1 MLASHILL
9 MKFSRKGLIYAL
21 LVLVVAVIVLWPH
34 ISSTFFSDGQ
44 DSAGPP
50 SPRGGAASR
59 EPLQVEAV
67 VITPQN
73 LTDVVRSVGTLLP
86 EEEVDL
92 TFESSGKLTEILFD
106 EGEQVK
112 KGDLLAKINDKPLQA
127 QWQKLQAQQ
136 KLAQA
141 REFRQKALL
150 EKEAVSQEAYD
161 QAITELDA
169 IEADMAL
176 VKARLYETEL
186 RAPFDGTIGLRLV
199 SEGHYV
205 TPSTQI
211 TKLTKTSSLKID
223 FAVSER
229 YSALIGKG
237 TKLSFSVDGDLNEYT
252 AEVYAVDSRVDE
264 AMRTMMV
271 RALFPNGAARLF
283 PGRFVSIRIVLD
295 QLNNV
300 VAIPSEAIIPELG
313 KEVVFVY
320 RSGKAQ
326 ARDVSIGLRTE
337 SHVQVKEGLSFGD
350 TLLTSGILQLR
361 QNLPV
366 VISRINQSQL

>member
-1 MLASHILL
+1 M
-9 MKFSRKGLIYAL
+9 
-21 LVLVVAVIVLWPH
+21 
-34 ISSTFFSDGQ
+34 
-44 DSAGPP
+44 
-50 SPRGGAASR
+50 
-59 EPLQVEAV
+59 
-67 VITPQN
+67 
-73 LTDVVRSVGTLLP
+73 
-86 EEEVDL
+86 
-92 TFESSGKLTEILFD
+92 
-106 EGEQVK
+106 
-112 KGDLLAKINDKPLQA
+112 
-127 QWQKLQAQQ
+127 
-136 KLAQA
+136 
-141 REFRQKALL
+141 
-150 EKEAVSQEAYD
+150 
-161 QAITELDA
+161 
-169 IEADMAL
+169 
-176 VKARLYETEL
+176 

>member
-1 MLASHILL
+1 M
-9 MKFSRKGLIYAL
+9 
-21 LVLVVAVIVLWPH
+21 
-34 ISSTFFSDGQ
+34 
-44 DSAGPP
+44 
-50 SPRGGAASR
+50 
-59 EPLQVEAV
+59 VERV
-67 VITPQN
+67 
-73 LTDVVRSVGTLLP
+73 
-86 EEEVDL
+86 
-92 TFESSGKLTEILFD
+92 D

>member
-1 MLASHILL
+1 

-21 LVLVVAVIVLWPH
+21 LLLFLAVVVLWPR
-34 ISSTFFSDGQ
+34 ISRMVFSAEQG
-44 DSAGPP
+44 SESSPA
-50 SPRGGAASR
+50 PRGGAVSR

-67 VITPQN
+67 VIAPQN

-92 TFESSGKLTEILFD
+92 TFESSGKITEILFE
-106 EGEQVK
+106 EGELVK
-112 KGDLLAKINDKPLQA
+112 RGDLLARINDRPLQA

-161 QAITELDA
+161 QAITELEA

-176 VKARLYETEL
+176 VKARLFETEL

-211 TKLTKTSSLKID
+211 AKLTKISSLKID

-229 YSALIGKG
+229 YARLIGKG
-237 TKLSFSVDGDLNEYT
+237 TRLAFSIDGDLNEYS

-271 RALFPNGAARLF
+271 RALFPNGVAHLF
-283 PGRFVSIRIVLD
+283 PGRFASIRIVLN

-313 KEVVFVY
+313 KEVVFVF
-320 RSGKAQ
+320 RSGKAE

-337 SHVQVKEGLSFGD
+337 SHVEVKEGLSFGD

-366 VISRINQSQL
+366 VISRFNQLQL